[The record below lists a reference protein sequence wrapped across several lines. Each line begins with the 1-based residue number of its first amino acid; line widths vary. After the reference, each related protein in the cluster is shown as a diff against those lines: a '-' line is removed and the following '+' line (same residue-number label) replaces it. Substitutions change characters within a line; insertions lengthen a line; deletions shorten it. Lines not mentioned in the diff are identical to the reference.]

1 LAEYLAAI
9 AEGAGH
15 VLSWP
20 NILIPLLGTLIAMVS
35 SFLPGIGGT
44 SIATIAL
51 LMTLHWDPISVLLLF
66 GALTGGATFMG
77 SITAILFNVPGNA
90 SAAAAQI
97 DGHPISRMGYPRKAI
112 AAAATASAIGSV
124 IGVMALIMILPV
136 VRPFIL
142 QFGPLERLLLGL
154 WGLTAIIAVP
164 NASAL
169 RATATAVLGFLLA
182 MVGSDP
188 VTSDPRWTLGSLSLF
203 DGFSIVA
210 VLLGFFTLSELVSW
224 RTTYR
229 LSDAAPLGGERD
241 SLWTGVGAVLRHLPL
256 TFRSSVLG
264 TVVGAVPGV
273 GGTVAGFIAY
283 GQAVQSAKQGDRS
296 LFGKGDI
303 RGLIAPEAAV
313 DAKDGGALLPA
324 LAFGI
329 PGSEAGVLLLT
340 ALLIHGF
347 QPGLPMLT
355 ADLSMSFVLIFALL
369 LSNITTSLVGVTLTP
384 LLAKLTT
391 LRIDRIVLPVLIAS
405 LVTLIQ
411 LNGSIVDLYVAAGFG
426 VLGYLF
432 RHFDWPRIPFVIAFV
447 LGDFIEDNLAM
458 TVKLADAGRI
468 DLSARPAAWFMLLVI
483 LLTLGWMMKR
493 VVRSQVA
500 PRRVAAE
507 GAFALAMAVVPA
519 VMAGMSFW
527 QGYTTL
533 STVMALLAAGL
544 AAIVVWQL
552 ARAPQSW
559 TPEALPVAHRLPL
572 ALMATLPVS
581 IWAFGLVAASAAF
594 SLLWV
599 LQWEDRRPR
608 NMGASL
614 AVAAAVAAL
623 TALYLDRFAVGRMP
637 DAAILTLF

>member
-1 LAEYLAAI
+1 MSEYLAAI

-20 NILIPLLGTLIAMVS
+20 NIVVPLLGTLIAMIS

-51 LMTLHWDPISVLLLF
+51 LMTLNWDPISVLMLF

-90 SAAAAQI
+90 SSAAAQI

-124 IGVMALIMILPV
+124 IGVMVLIALLPV

-182 MVGSDP
+182 MIGADP
-188 VTSDPRWTLGSLSLF
+188 ATGDPRWTFDILGLF

-210 VLLGFFTLSELVSW
+210 VLLGFFTLSELMSW

-229 LSDAAPLGGERD
+229 LSDPPPLDGDKDGIWLGIR
-241 SLWTGVGAVLRHLPL
+241 AVRRNMPL
-256 TFRSSVLG
+256 TVRSSILG
-264 TVVGAVPGV
+264 TVVGVVPGV
-273 GGTVAGFIAY
+273 GGTVAGFVAY
-283 GQAVQSAKQGDRS
+283 GQAVQSTPENDRS
-296 LFGKGDI
+296 QFGKGDI

-313 DAKDGGALLPA
+313 DAKDGGSLLPA

-340 ALLIHGF
+340 VLLIHGF

-355 ADLSMSFVLIFALL
+355 VDLSMSFVLIFALL
-369 LSNITTSLVGVTLTP
+369 LSNITTSLVGVALTP
-384 LLAKLTT
+384 VLGKLTT

-411 LNGSIVDLYVAAGFG
+411 LNGSIVDLYVAAAFG

-468 DLSARPAAWFMLLVI
+468 DLSTRPAAWVLLVVI
-483 LLTLGWMMKR
+483 LLTLAWMLRRM
-493 VVRSQVA
+493 VRSDEA
-500 PRRVAAE
+500 PRRVQGE
-507 GAFALAMAVVPA
+507 RAFALGMTALPA
-519 VMAGMSFW
+519 VMAGLALS
-527 QGYTTL
+527 QGYTSL
-533 STVMALLAAGL
+533 SIIMAVVAAVLGAFAL
-544 AAIVVWQL
+544 WQL
-552 ARAPQSW
+552 ARMPSPGAAEPVPVDHRVPLILL
-559 TPEALPVAHRLPL
+559 TLLPFC
-572 ALMATLPVS
+572 

-594 SLLWV
+594 ALFWV
-599 LQWEDRRPR
+599 LQWQNGRPR
-608 NMGASL
+608 NLVTSL
-614 AVAAAVAAL
+614 AVAAAVAAV
-623 TALYLDRFAVGRMP
+623 TALYLDRFAVVRLP
-637 DAAILTLF
+637 DPAILGLF